1 MQYLAIDV
9 GGTTTKY
16 GLVSATGV
24 LSQQGEQPTMR
35 ASLADFMASLTGLIR
50 LHKAHVA
57 GIGLAL
63 PGVIDS
69 QQGLVKASATLPF
82 LEGLV
87 LGTQLTTAAD
97 LTVPILIE
105 NDGNAAALAEDWR
118 GNLAGTMNSAMVVL
132 GTGVGAS
139 LFLNGQLY
147 HGSHYVAGEPSFMVT
162 NGLTPIMREQ
172 TAAGLSAVAT
182 INAMADALGV
192 HEEPIGQRVFQALTD
207 NTSEAAVI
215 LGTFTRG
222 VAAMIYNM
230 QTILDLEKVIIGGG
244 ISAQPRVI
252 KEIRDDI
259 EAYQQVTSLSAR
271 TIRLPVVEPAK
282 YRNAANLI
290 GAVAPLVVR
299 G

>member
-16 GLVSATGV
+16 GLVSATGA

-97 LTVPILIE
+97 LTMPILIE
-105 NDGNAAALAEDWR
+105 NDGNAAALARQFSRNNEQR
-118 GNLAGTMNSAMVVL
+118 
-132 GTGVGAS
+132 
-139 LFLNGQLY
+139 
-147 HGSHYVAGEPSFMVT
+147 HG
-162 NGLTPIMREQ
+162 
-172 TAAGLSAVAT
+172 
-182 INAMADALGV
+182 
-192 HEEPIGQRVFQALTD
+192 
-207 NTSEAAVI
+207 
-215 LGTFTRG
+215 
-222 VAAMIYNM
+222 
-230 QTILDLEKVIIGGG
+230 
-244 ISAQPRVI
+244 
-252 KEIRDDI
+252 
-259 EAYQQVTSLSAR
+259 
-271 TIRLPVVEPAK
+271 RL
-282 YRNAANLI
+282 RNRRWCIAFS
-290 GAVAPLVVR
+290 
-299 G
+299 

>member
-16 GLVSATGV
+16 GLVSATGA

-105 NDGNAAALAEDWR
+105 NDGNAAALAEHWR
-118 GNLAGTMNSAMVVL
+118 GNLALCCWRTQ
-132 GTGVGAS
+132 
-139 LFLNGQLY
+139 F
-147 HGSHYVAGEPSFMVT
+147 HGDQWPNPDHARANRGRLVSGGDDQCDGRCLRCARRTDWPARFSST
-162 NGLTPIMREQ
+162 N
-172 TAAGLSAVAT
+172 
-182 INAMADALGV
+182 
-192 HEEPIGQRVFQALTD
+192 
-207 NTSEAAVI
+207 
-215 LGTFTRG
+215 
-222 VAAMIYNM
+222 
-230 QTILDLEKVIIGGG
+230 
-244 ISAQPRVI
+244 
-252 KEIRDDI
+252 
-259 EAYQQVTSLSAR
+259 
-271 TIRLPVVEPAK
+271 
-282 YRNAANLI
+282 
-290 GAVAPLVVR
+290 
-299 G
+299 